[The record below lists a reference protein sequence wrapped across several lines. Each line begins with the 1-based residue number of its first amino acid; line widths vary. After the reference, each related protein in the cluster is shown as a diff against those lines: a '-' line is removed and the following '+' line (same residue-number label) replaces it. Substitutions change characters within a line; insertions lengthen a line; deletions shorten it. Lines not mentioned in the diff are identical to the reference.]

1 MVMNHQGYSAYPSEA
16 ERMREAIPGR
26 RIPYGSNAP
35 QPDQGQYPNELARQ
49 YAHQLLHNEKNT
61 LVDIMRSI
69 IERAYM
75 AGWSAALDT
84 VDRREAERSQ
94 APLTDTGIQSLAQ
107 AVAPLIQKIVHDA
120 LVQVV
125 PPKQKH
131 PITLDLKNPTTPLP
145 PGWKYIMHT
154 QGSYPCHKPAFILI
168 REIQDGEFV
177 DPSVFR
183 YLSGLSIPPDARS
196 TCGSCL
202 QEVHPYSNADLDWRP
217 HIISNRLRTV
227 AGHFITEEEAAAGPT
242 ATVDSVGIGS
252 GDYGFPSVPDPRFD
266 VETPN
271 DIPDPQSPGEFSAL
285 ELQEILRL
293 KAEADAALNNNPW
306 PITPMPEQD
315 NGRNTITGS

>member
-16 ERMREAIPGR
+16 ERMREAIQGR
-26 RIPYGSNAP
+26 RTPYGRNAP
-35 QPDQGQYPNELARQ
+35 PPDQGVFPNERARQ
-49 YAHQLLHNEKNT
+49 YADHVLHSETNS
-61 LVDIMRSI
+61 LMGIVRSLI
-69 IERAYM
+69 DQAYM

-107 AVAPLIQKIVHDA
+107 AVTPLIQKIVHDA

-125 PPKQKH
+125 PQKH

-154 QGSYPCHKPAFILI
+154 EGNYPCHKPAFILT
-168 REIQDGEFV
+168 RDIQDGEFV
-177 DPSVFR
+177 DPTVFR

-217 HIISNRLRTV
+217 HIVSPINRTV
-227 AGHFITEEEAAAGPT
+227 SGHFVEPDNPPT
-242 ATVDSVGIGS
+242 AAVSPDATGA

-266 VETPN
+266 LAGPDE
-271 DIPDPQSPGEFSAL
+271 IPDPQSPGEFSAL

-306 PITPMPEQD
+306 PITRMPEQD